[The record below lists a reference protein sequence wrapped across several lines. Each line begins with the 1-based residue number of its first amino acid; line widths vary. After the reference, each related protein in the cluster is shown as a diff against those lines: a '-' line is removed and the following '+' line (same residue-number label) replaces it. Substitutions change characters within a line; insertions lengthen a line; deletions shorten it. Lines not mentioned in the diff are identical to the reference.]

1 MSEYKP
7 IQNSGTIINAMTN
20 NIAQIIFFI
29 TISSPFCIV
38 IYAIFSNWSLF
49 YLKIFCFFNQIN
61 WSKKL
66 PQISIDK
73 TLPNRIDVTN
83 EIAANATKII
93 SFKTISSPFCV
104 IICLNQ
110 LLYFF
115 FWIHNSQPVFVI
127 THFVWIFSY
136 CINYPKEHKHSNTN
150 YPIGCF

>member
-20 NIAQIIFFI
+20 NVAKIIFFI

-38 IYAIFSNWSLF
+38 VYIIFFKLISHF
-49 YLKIFCFFNQIN
+49 YFKIFYFFNQIN

-66 PQISIDK
+66 PQMSIDK
-73 TLPNRIDVTN
+73 VLPNNIDVTN
-83 EIAANATKII
+83 AIAANVAQTI

-110 LLYFF
+110 LSYYFF
-115 FWIHNSQPVFVI
+115 
-127 THFVWIFSY
+127 
-136 CINYPKEHKHSNTN
+136 
-150 YPIGCF
+150 